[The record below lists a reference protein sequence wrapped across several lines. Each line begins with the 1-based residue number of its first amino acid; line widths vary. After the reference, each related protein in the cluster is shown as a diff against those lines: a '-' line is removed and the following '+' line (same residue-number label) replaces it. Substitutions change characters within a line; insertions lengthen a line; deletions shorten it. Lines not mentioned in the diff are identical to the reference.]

1 MAKRS
6 DFTLTDEE
14 VRRYREDLKKARPYT
29 EDDPEPGWFDWIEDN
44 DRTDATAAM
53 DLLKAAELW
62 TAEDEAVAFG
72 PHPPRP
78 AEGK

>member
-14 VRRYREDLKKARPYT
+14 ARRYREDLKKARPYT
-29 EDDPEPGWFDWIEDN
+29 KDDPEPFYWDWIPNE

-53 DLLKAAELW
+53 DLLKAAGLW

-72 PHPPRP
+72 PHPPK
-78 AEGK
+78 E